1 LGTNYR
7 VNIRDVTAAHHLG
20 LVTPFAHHDRR
31 PRNFFEAILHDV
43 LPAAAG
49 DVVHHPE
56 GGNYVIGVFK
66 ICDSCSI
73 VQIFSW

>member
-1 LGTNYR
+1 MTG
-7 VNIRDVTAAHHLG
+7 G
-20 LVTPFAHHDRR
+20 QEF
-31 PRNFFEAILHDV
+31 FFEAILHDV

-49 DVVHHPE
+49 DVVHHPD
-56 GGNYVIGVFK
+56 GGNYVIDVLR